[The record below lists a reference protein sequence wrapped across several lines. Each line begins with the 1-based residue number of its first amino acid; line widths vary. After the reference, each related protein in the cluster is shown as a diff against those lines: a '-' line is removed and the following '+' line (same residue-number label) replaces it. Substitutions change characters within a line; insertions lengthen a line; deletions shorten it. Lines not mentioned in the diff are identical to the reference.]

1 MTNFSSS
8 SPASHSSTSSL
19 VPLLSFSVL
28 LKREAVLSG
37 AGREEAEQLVVLYAG
52 FGPPEFPRQNKGG
65 REGGHY

>member
-28 LKREAVLSG
+28 LKQQPLMHVALLEKGNMPSWLLIWEADK
-37 AGREEAEQLVVLYAG
+37 EAIKTK
-52 FGPPEFPRQNKGG
+52 RI
-65 REGGHY
+65 